1 MSMMLPPEALMTL
14 VEAGII
20 DEEDV
25 LDLIE
30 SLNGNFNNK
39 KSKYTGDDEKRQKE
53 EDFGNRWTDWN
64 PDPLSDEYGDE
75 GL

>member
-1 MSMMLPPEALMTL
+1 MKKDYPTRLFLK
-14 VEAGII
+14 II
-20 DEEDV
+20 ATSFEEDV

-53 EDFGNRWTDWN
+53 EDFGNRWTDWS
-64 PDPLSDEYGDE
+64 PDLNDYLEWS
-75 GL
+75 